1 MTFPGF
7 RFQTYRD
14 TTKKHNLFKC
24 RFFCTGKSWFNLGEI
39 AMDNCGPNKNGTNFV
54 ECIESEEFQNFQ
66 GFHLWEHLQFLKNYK
81 FEVFMKYFRSTKM
94 KGNLYNIIIVSKYY
108 IY

>member
-14 TTKKHNLFKC
+14 TTKKTIYSNAD
-24 RFFCTGKSWFNLGEI
+24 FFAQEISWFNLGEI

-54 ECIESEEFQNFQ
+54 KCIESEEFGNFQ
-66 GFHLWEHLQFLKNYK
+66 GFHL
-81 FEVFMKYFRSTKM
+81 
-94 KGNLYNIIIVSKYY
+94 
-108 IY
+108 